1 MFLPER
7 YRRNP
12 PQRRPSLAAP
22 EPPTADAIPAE
33 TDFDAKDGAWD
44 DSDEEQ
50 LTDEEAE
57 LSDAEFYQSLRRD
70 VAGCRE
76 GSIPSITDAMRPP
89 IQNRPWS
96 PRRKRRDRYG
106 RAF

>member
-1 MFLPER
+1 MFIPER

-12 PQRRPSLAAP
+12 PQRPPSSVP
-22 EPPTADAIPAE
+22 EPADA
-33 TDFDAKDGAWD
+33 
-44 DSDEEQ
+44 DSLSEPEDIEDPVEQDEPE
-50 LTDEEAE
+50 DVE

>member
-12 PQRRPSLAAP
+12 WRRPSTVAA
-22 EPPTADAIPAE
+22 EPPTDGVNTPEPDLEAE
-33 TDFDAKDGAWD
+33 AGDWD
-44 DSDEEQ
+44 DPDAE
-50 LTDEEAE
+50 DEEAE

-76 GSIPSITDAMRPP
+76 GSILSIAAAQRSSPKDRPCG
-89 IQNRPWS
+89 
-96 PRRKRRDRYG
+96 RRHKRRDRHG
-106 RAF
+106 NAF

>member
-12 PQRRPSLAAP
+12 WRRPSTVAA
-22 EPPTADAIPAE
+22 EPPTDGVNTPEPDLEAE
-33 TDFDAKDGAWD
+33 AGDWD
-44 DSDEEQ
+44 DPDAE
-50 LTDEEAE
+50 DEEAE